1 MLRTTLKSISLL
13 GILSVS
19 VVGAAFLS
27 SIVLPAQDT
36 QAINVIRDGQGNTQ
50 FTQDAVSQDIS
61 KNGTIQN
68 IINILLFVLGTA
80 AVIAIIIAGI
90 TYTTANGDASKTKQA
105 KDTIMY
111 AVIGLIV
118 ALMAWGIVSFVLQQ
132 F

>member
-1 MLRTTLKSISLL
+1 MLRTIPRSISLL
-13 GILSVS
+13 AILSVFA
-19 VVGAAFLS
+19 VGAAFLS
-27 SIVLPAQDT
+27 SIVLPVQDA

-50 FTQDAVSQDIS
+50 FTQDAVNQDIS

-68 IINILLFVLGTA
+68 IINVLLFVLGSA

-118 ALMAWGIVSFVLQQ
+118 ALMAWAIVSFVLQQ